1 MKADKKF
8 LRETIADIICCDIE
22 DLKDD
27 TNFKDDIDVNSVQM
41 LEIISS
47 IEDEYDI
54 EIAATNMDKFNTINK
69 IVSEIENMECN

>member
-69 IVSEIENMECN
+69 IVSEIENMEL

>member
-8 LRETIADIICCDIE
+8 LRETIADIICCNIE

-69 IVSEIENMECN
+69 IVAEIENMEL

>member
-69 IVSEIENMECN
+69 IVAEIENMEL